1 MKKDFNFDYS
11 VSAFVFYAHNGRSVE
26 EYKSNLYK
34 KCVNESK
41 YINISPLFLYE
52 RELDNNSAALL
63 DILSVESVLQQL
75 QLEGDYETITSL
87 DMVYFSLPS
96 DYKKGDIYPLI
107 IKASLYIPSSE
118 RSVQRYLSKARK
130 MFAVERGLRI

>member
-11 VSAFVFYAHNGRSVE
+11 VAAFVFYAHNGRSIE
-26 EYKSNLYK
+26 KYKSLLFK
-34 KCVNESK
+34 KCIDEAKNTGL
-41 YINISPLFLYE
+41 SPLFLYE
-52 RELDNNSAALL
+52 RKLKCNSSEIL
-63 DILSVESVLQQL
+63 DIASVENVLQQL

-96 DYKKGDIYPLI
+96 DFKKGDIYPLI

-130 MFAVERGLRI
+130 LFSIERGLRC